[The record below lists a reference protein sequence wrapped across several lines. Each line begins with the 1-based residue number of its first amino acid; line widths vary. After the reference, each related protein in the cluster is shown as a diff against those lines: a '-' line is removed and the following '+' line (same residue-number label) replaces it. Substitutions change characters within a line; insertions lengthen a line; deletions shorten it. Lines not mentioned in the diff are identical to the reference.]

1 MKNLLK
7 FRNFVI
13 IFIAIFS
20 IFVFSKGESFAI
32 APENSPT
39 VEKTVSQDD
48 SSPQTILE
56 KNAYDLSHM
65 QKTGYK
71 YGIYKF
77 FTAMFGVLV
86 SVIAIYFGLKLY
98 KKIALK
104 NNEKLDNI
112 KFDKS
117 LESPKDFKEAI
128 NLFLDKTDK

>member
-1 MKNLLK
+1 MKNLLRI
-7 FRNFVI
+7 RNLAI

-20 IFVFSKGESFAI
+20 ILAFSKGESFAF
-32 APENSPT
+32 ALENTSG
-39 VEKTVSQDD
+39 VEATVSQED
-48 SSPQTILE
+48 SASQSIIE
-56 KNAYDLSHM
+56 KNAYELSHM

-71 YGIYKF
+71 YRVYKF

-86 SVIAIYFGLKLY
+86 SVIAIYLGLKLY
-98 KKIALK
+98 KKVALK

>member
-7 FRNFVI
+7 FRNFAI
-13 IFIAIFS
+13 IFVAIFS
-20 IFVFSKGESFAI
+20 IFVFSRGESFAF
-32 APENSPT
+32 AQENPPG
-39 VEKTVSQDD
+39 VEKSVSQDN
-48 SSPQTILE
+48 SAPQSILE
-56 KNAYDLSHM
+56 KNAYELSHM

-86 SVIAIYFGLKLY
+86 SIIAIYFGLKLY